1 MARLAQ
7 TRPCIVIFCNI
18 CRNTDRMGSTD
29 RYRTV
34 HLIIIHSQISAA
46 LNNSD
51 QKFSRRPR
59 NKLHDST
66 RSRRA
71 FPGTADFSALRSG
84 HRFVPIKPRR
94 AFFATSQ
101 RKRRRDGPRSTTGSA
116 SGGKNAPRNQSRIL
130 YAPISIK

>member
-51 QKFSRRPR
+51 QNFRDDPGINYTIRQDLVERFQERRISRRSGAATASCQLSRAEHSSPPH
-59 NKLHDST
+59 NESVVATVLAVPPAA
-66 RSRRA
+66 RRA
-71 FPGTADFSALRSG
+71 AKTPHEIRAAFYTRRS
-84 HRFVPIKPRR
+84 
-94 AFFATSQ
+94 Q
-101 RKRRRDGPRSTTGSA
+101 
-116 SGGKNAPRNQSRIL
+116 
-130 YAPISIK
+130 

>member
-94 AFFATSQ
+94 AFFATSHESVVATVLAVPPAA
-101 RKRRRDGPRSTTGSA
+101 RRAAKTPHEIRAAFYTRRS
-116 SGGKNAPRNQSRIL
+116 Q
-130 YAPISIK
+130 